1 MHIDHPHAHVGG
13 DFAGLRDGVGNVV
26 VFQIEKEFETLMNQA
41 FRQTAPR
48 SGKQLFADFDLAQGR
63 IKVADESERVFFVG
77 KIKGNDDGGAL
88 LRSLEV
94 GD

>member
-1 MHIDHPHAHVGG
+1 MHIDHPNAHIGS

-26 VFQIEKEFETLMNQA
+26 VFQIKKEFETLMNQA
-41 FRQTAPR
+41 FRQTTPR
-48 SGKQLFADFDLAQGR
+48 RGKQLFADFDLAQRR
-63 IKVADESERVFFVG
+63 IKVAGESKRVFFVG
-77 KIKGNDDGGAL
+77 KIKGDDDRGAL